1 MTRNQ
6 INGGMIAAAAI
17 IAAAA
22 FAVPALAATGGHV
35 SGQGA
40 LSTDLRRNFSV
51 SAHIMADG
59 TASGRATL
67 VNKAFTGAN
76 GKAPYLLQVDISCG
90 KMLDSNTAI
99 LGGTT
104 KRTNDPSLVDAVFFS
119 VQDNGEPGANKDKVS
134 RAYFWDDDP
143 NTQGPPSACLNSTLA
158 DVPLETIVS
167 GNLNVKN

>member
-1 MTRNQ
+1 MTRTHLK
-6 INGGMIAAAAI
+6 GGFIALAS
-17 IAAAA
+17 IA
-22 FAVPALAATGGHV
+22 ALAAPAIAATSAQV

-40 LSTDLRRNFSV
+40 LSTDPRRTFSV
-51 SAHIMADG
+51 SAKINGDG

-90 KMLDSNTAI
+90 KVLDDHTVI
-99 LGGTT
+99 LGGST

-119 VQDNGEPGANKDKVS
+119 VQDNGEPGAGKDKIS
-134 RAYFWDDDP
+134 RAYFWDNDP
-143 NTQGPPSACLNSTLA
+143 STQGPPSACVNSTLA

-167 GNLNVKN
+167 GNLNVK